1 MSGAAGPGPAPDPG
15 TVPDPGPAPDLR
27 LAPGPGTAG
36 DPGPTAAPGTRS
48 DPGPARRDA
57 APAARF
63 PWADLRLWA
72 SAAFAAGLAAVANV
86 AWRAAIPGR
95 AAPTPAVAAAA
106 SVVALTSMGLALH
119 PRLAPWVVRAGRT
132 VPVPSVALSAA
143 LAPPRL
149 GPAFWTF
156 VWTLAVLMWVWLV
169 VDRLAAALVG
179 AMSRAASGPAGGGG
193 RRWGLGRGGAVRV
206 GDALLGPLGTLGL
219 WIAACDLALRDAAGG
234 WTGARLWTGALV
246 AATCLLLASW
256 WARAAAVRRAR
267 EEGATLAAGFAAQWW
282 WAAVPAVA
290 VCVLAA
296 ALWPRYPAPL
306 QGGGLQ
312 RLVLAYVGRLGT
324 PPADV
329 AQGEGGGTALLLLL
343 SALAAAL
350 AWPGRGLVQRA
361 ARRVLGRAA
370 PLDRGE
376 AITLRLRLLGWWDR
390 LRGLL
395 GILRP
400 RGRAMRHG
408 TWRPLAPTPP
418 PRRAPAPT
426 AVPSP
431 LGGSARARVRAAYAQ
446 FLREAS
452 AAGLRRPVA
461 DTPRRYLRW
470 LVPRAAPARFP
481 LESLTDTYEE
491 ARFSAHDL
499 AEDVATRA
507 EGDVRAALY
516 GVRLAL
522 RQRAGRT
529 GDALRWTPPRGVS
542 RNRRER

>member
-1 MSGAAGPGPAPDPG
+1 MSGASGPGPGSSSEPGTAPEPGSIRDPG
-15 TVPDPGPAPDLR
+15 TAPGPA
-27 LAPGPGTAG
+27 TAG
-36 DPGPTAAPGTRS
+36 RA
-48 DPGPARRDA
+48 A
-57 APAARF
+57 APAGRF
-63 PWADLRLWA
+63 PWADLRLWTG
-72 SAAFAAGLAAVANV
+72 AAFAAGLAAVANL

-95 AAPTPAVAAAA
+95 AVPTPAVAAAA
-106 SVVALTSMGLALH
+106 AVVALTSLGLALH
-119 PRLAPWVVRAGRT
+119 PRLAPWIVQAGRT

-156 VWTLAVLMWVWLV
+156 AWTLAVLMWVWLV
-169 VDRLAAALVG
+169 SDRLAAALVG
-179 AMSRAASGPAGGGG
+179 AVSHTASGPTRAGG
-193 RRWGLGRGGAVRV
+193 RRWGLRRGGGVRV

-234 WTGARLWTGALV
+234 WTGARLWTGAAV
-246 AATCLLLASW
+246 AAACLLLASW
-256 WARAAAVRRAR
+256 WARGVEVRRAR

-296 ALWPRYPAPL
+296 TLWPRYPAPL
-306 QGGGLQ
+306 QGGGLE
-312 RLVLAYVGRLGT
+312 RLVVAYVGRLGT
-324 PPADV
+324 PPAQV
-329 AQGEGGGTALLLLL
+329 TQGEGGGSALLLLL

-370 PLDRGE
+370 PVDPRQG
-376 AITLRLRLLGWWDR
+376 ITLRLRLLGWWDR
-390 LRGLL
+390 LRGML

-400 RGRAMRHG
+400 RGRSVRHG
-408 TWRPLAPTPP
+408 TWRPLTAVPP
-418 PRRAPAPT
+418 ARRAPDPT
-426 AVPSP
+426 PVPP
-431 LGGSARARVRAAYAQ
+431 PPGGGARARVRAAYGQ

-470 LVPRAAPARFP
+470 LVPRAASARFP

-499 AEDVATRA
+499 AEEVAARA
-507 EGDVRAALY
+507 EGDARAALY
-516 GVRLAL
+516 GMRLAL
-522 RQRAGRT
+522 RQRAARASDT
-529 GDALRWTPPRGVS
+529 LRWTPPRGIS
-542 RNRRER
+542 RNRRGR